1 MVVHEFGPF
10 QLDAERLLLLRDG
23 SAVPLGP
30 TVVRTL
36 LVLIEK
42 AGDIVPKAEIMAAVW
57 PDGCVEDANLT
68 QNVYVLRR
76 TLRAWDPDAIQT
88 VPRRGYR
95 FSVRAVRRDGRLARS
110 APYVFP
116 TSRRHTAMR
125 ILAAAAVALLVSGAG
140 AAITG
145 LGHGRASPVLSVAG
159 ARMYAVGKFY
169 LNTRTRDGVLKSVG
183 YFGRVVDSD
192 PLSGRGYSGLA
203 AANEVMGAYAYGS
216 LRPREYFRRAR
227 AYASKALAVDPRSAE
242 AYAVLGRLSS
252 FTDVRSAT
260 DVARALPY
268 FTRALDLDPAD
279 ASAHEWYGIALVT
292 MGRFAEGD
300 EQLREA
306 SNLDPLSVATTS
318 YLAQTAYLERRYDA
332 AIAYARDTLALAP
345 DRAEEYRTIGLAYEA
360 EGSYPRALQAFRR
373 MSARCARCRA
383 EASALMADA
392 YARSND
398 LVKARAE
405 LALARARPSEVCE
418 SDLVIAFASAGERS
432 SVLSWLRRPPKRFVG
447 ADVSS
452 DPRFE
457 VVRNVLGMSAP
468 PRPLGG

>member
-1 MVVHEFGPF
+1 MVVYEFGPF
-10 QLDAERLLLLRDG
+10 QLDVERLLLLRDG
-23 SAVPLGP
+23 GPVPLGP
-30 TVVRTL
+30 MVVRTL
-36 LVLIEK
+36 LVLIER
-42 AGDIVPKAEIMAAVW
+42 AGDIVPKAEIIDTVW
-57 PDGCVEDANLT
+57 PAGCVEDANLT

-76 TLRAWDPDAIQT
+76 ALRAWDPDAIQT
-88 VPRRGYR
+88 VPRRGYQ
-95 FSVRAVRRDGRLARS
+95 FSASVVRRDRLARCA
-110 APYVFP
+110 APVFP
-116 TSRRHTAMR
+116 SRASGARAR
-125 ILAAAAVALLVSGAG
+125 IVAG
-140 AAITG
+140 AAAIVLLFSG
-145 LGHGRASPVLSVAG
+145 LVGAVAVVGHGRGSPGLSVAG

-169 LNTRTRDGVLKSVG
+169 WNTRTRDGVLKSVG

-203 AANEVMGAYAYGS
+203 AANEVMGEYAYGS

-227 AYASKALAVDPRSAE
+227 AYALKALAVDARSAE

-252 FTDVRSAT
+252 STDVRSAD

-268 FTRALDLDPAD
+268 FTRALDLDRAD
-279 ASAHEWYGIALVT
+279 ASAHEWYGVALVT
-292 MGRFAEGD
+292 IGRFAEGD

-306 SNLDPLSVATTS
+306 SSLDPLSVATTS

-332 AIAYARDTLALAP
+332 AIAYALETLGLAP

-360 EGSYPRALQAFRR
+360 KGSYPRALQAFRR

-383 EASALMADA
+383 EASALLADA

-398 LVKARAE
+398 LAKARTE
-405 LALARARPSEVCE
+405 LALASARPGDVCE

-432 SVLSWLRRPPKRFVG
+432 SALSWLRRPPKRFVG

-457 VVRNVLGMSAP
+457 VVRNVLGLSAA